1 MRVEY
6 SIAVER
12 WSDGCES
19 GGVNTTQKLSGTASL
34 PGRCDE
40 CTSLRSWKACRFVIT
55 TQSVDSKGCL
65 QVLDMLFWWGGFF
78 QNILKYLQKL
88 PGEVLKKSWLF
99 WLILFCFWKKVGS
112 LIVETFFN
120 FFYKTCKKNFRWG
133 CVFCSFQNYIEN
145 LLNYGEND
153 IEKMIVFFGD
163 TS

>member
-40 CTSLRSWKACRFVIT
+40 CTSLRSWRACRFVIT

-78 QNILKYLQKL
+78 QIILKYVQKL
-88 PGEVLKKSWLF
+88 PREVLKKSWLF
-99 WLILFCFWKKVGS
+99 WLILFCFWKKVIS
-112 LIVETFFN
+112 PILETFFN
-120 FFYKTCKKNFRWG
+120 FFYKTCKKK
-133 CVFCSFQNYIEN
+133 SFQNYIEN
-145 LLNYGEND
+145 HLNYGEND
-153 IEKMIVFFGD
+153 IEKMIVFFFG
-163 TS
+163 TSYIVVPDF